1 MSKFYYSVISENKN
15 EDLICFLRDKYN
27 LNIKVISSSII
38 NVENTSNNN
47 WVDEIKLV
55 HDKGFKILEIKKV
68 GGDELIFDHD
78 FELINPKELEEN
90 SINNTNNVCS
100 NDILDIDKIGFII
113 LDSMAPVKTRLR
125 ESDPFLFMTSKEYLA
140 NFTFFFLTILLIF
153 NSIDSYIIW

>member
-1 MSKFYYSVISENKN
+1 MSKIYYSVISENKN

-55 HDKGFKILEIKKV
+55 HDKGFKILEIKKI

>member
-1 MSKFYYSVISENKN
+1 MSKIYYSVISENKN

-68 GGDELIFDHD
+68 GGDELIFDND

>member
-15 EDLICFLRDKYN
+15 EDLICFLKDKYN

-55 HDKGFKILEIKKV
+55 HDKGFKILEIKKI

>member
-1 MSKFYYSVISENKN
+1 MSKIYYSVISENKN

>member
-55 HDKGFKILEIKKV
+55 HDKGFKILEIKKI
-68 GGDELIFDHD
+68 GGDELIFDND

>member
-1 MSKFYYSVISENKN
+1 MSKFYYSVISENKK

-55 HDKGFKILEIKKV
+55 HDKGFKILEIKKI

>member
-55 HDKGFKILEIKKV
+55 HDKGFKILEIKKI